1 MKLLSKS
8 ILLLLSV
15 GILFTACN
23 KDDEIN
29 TVVPENPNYTPDTTI
44 VNGLITALK
53 PGSSGGLDLGCMR
66 IGYPFDL
73 VLKSGSTVAIQN
85 QAAFDAAMNAT
96 GADRVVGFAF
106 PLLVTKAD
114 GSAVQIGNNRDLAVA
129 YAGCVPDQG
138 WDRAVKSGDLIP
150 ACLLEYVCLE
160 IVYPVSLVDGND
172 QPYTANNE
180 TELIDLIVSIDTLY
194 FALPLTVIDLSG
206 DQVEIND
213 VATFFELAFDCELID
228 PPVVAGGIQFNGF
241 ACNRLAFPFNV
252 QTGNG
257 DIIIVDDEN
266 EYAGLVLNGTEIE
279 LLFPFSLIDQND
291 NIIPINNL
299 DDLIDAYNVCGIEIV
314 VEPADICETPAHALL
329 YFNTSLIDCRYSINF
344 PQQLAAGGQVF
355 TINAFVE
362 YFGVYNA
369 YNLNEIDL
377 VYPVSITLLSDGSTV
392 TFNNDQDICTFI
404 DNCQ

>member
-23 KDDEIN
+23 KDDQIN
-29 TVVPENPNYTPDTTI
+29 TIVPENPNYTPDTTI
-44 VNGLITALK
+44 VNGLISALK

-66 IGYPFDL
+66 IGYPFGL
-73 VLKSGSTVAIQN
+73 VLKSGNTVDIQN

-96 GADRVVGFAF
+96 GADRVVAFAF

-114 GSAVQIGNNRDLAVA
+114 GSAAQIGNNRDLAVA

-138 WDRAVKSGDLIP
+138 WDRAAQSGDLIP
-150 ACLLEYVCLE
+150 ACLLGYVCLE

-172 QPYTANNE
+172 QPYTANDE

-194 FALPLTVIDLSG
+194 FTLPLTVIDLSG
-206 DQVEIND
+206 DRVVIND
-213 VATFFELAFDCELID
+213 VGTFFELAFDCDLID
-228 PPVVAGGIQFNGF
+228 PPVVTGGFQFNGF

-257 DIIIVDDEN
+257 DIITVDDEN
-266 EYAGLVLNGTEIE
+266 EYAALVLNGTEIE
-279 LLFPFSLIDQND
+279 LLFPFSLIDEND
-291 NIIPINNL
+291 NLIPINNL
-299 DDLIDAYNVCGIEIV
+299 DDLIEAYKDCGVEIV
-314 VEPADICETPAHALL
+314 IEPVDICETPAHALL
-329 YFNTSLIDCRYSINF
+329 FFNTALIDCRYSINY
-344 PQQLAAGGQVF
+344 PMQLAAGGQVF
-355 TINAFVE
+355 NINTFIE

-369 YNLNEIDL
+369 YNLNEIDV